1 MTGSRRASGSG
12 SLRQR
17 PFPQRVIPLILAL
30 LAVLDLRVELQLL
43 VDHFTLTSL
52 WFALGSH
59 PLAVAVLLLTPSL
72 LRRYR

>member
-1 MTGSRRASGSG
+1 MTASRRVSGLG
-12 SLRQR
+12 SHRERPLTQR
-17 PFPQRVIPLILAL
+17 LIPLILAV

-52 WFALGSH
+52 WFALASH

-72 LRRYR
+72 LRRYL